1 MSIPHTS
8 GPLRS
13 HTPTERFRS
22 RKNRRAAK
30 ELASRNLN
38 LISANTGVPVGLATE
53 NATLMLVAVEDLC
66 WQLGMRELESRR
78 PRFWRRSARAAWRL
92 EKVRW
97 DDKRARLAEMA
108 GEAVNEL

>member
-13 HTPTERFRS
+13 HTPIERFRS
-22 RKNRRAAK
+22 RKHRRAVR

-38 LISANTGVPVGLATE
+38 LVSVNTGVPVGLASN

-66 WQLGMRELESRR
+66 WQLGMRELKARR
-78 PRFWRRSARAAWRL
+78 PAFWRRAARAEWKAER
-92 EKVRW
+92 VRW
-97 DDKRARLAEMA
+97 EEKRARLAELA
-108 GEAVNEL
+108 NEAVSEL